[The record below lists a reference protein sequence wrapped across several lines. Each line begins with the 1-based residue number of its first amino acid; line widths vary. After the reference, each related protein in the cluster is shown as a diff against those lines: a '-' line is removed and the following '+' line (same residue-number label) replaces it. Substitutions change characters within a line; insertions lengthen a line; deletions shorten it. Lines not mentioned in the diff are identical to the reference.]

1 MPSSLTTLLPP
12 ACGFSPYLPV
22 SVCGTGTSNTI
33 AAFLGSVDSST
44 SLLSFGPHHASLLRQ
59 RGLPPCHSFALDR
72 VFPFPGLTILLRPH
86 SSDCLQYRN
95 FYLLSIDYD
104 SRPRLRPRLTLRRLA
119 LLRNPQIF
127 GLYVSHIYLATHSGI
142 LSPVSSTV
150 ASAPASSL
158 QDAPLPLLYPKYRI
172 QCFGVVFQPR

>member
-1 MPSSLTTLLPP
+1 MWIHQLPYYRSVLITLH
-12 ACGFSPYLPV
+12 C
-22 SVCGTGTSNTI
+22 I
-33 AAFLGSVDSST
+33 
-44 SLLSFGPHHASLLRQ
+44 RQ
-59 RGLPPCHSFALDR
+59 RVLPPCLSFVLDR
-72 VFPFPGLTILLRPH
+72 VFPLPGLIILLRPH

-104 SRPRLRPRLTLRRLA
+104 FRPRLRPRLTLRRLA
-119 LLRNPQIF
+119 LLRKPQIF

-150 ASAPASSL
+150 PFSSASSL
-158 QDAPLPLLYPKYRI
+158 QDAPLPLTCSKHVI

>member
-1 MPSSLTTLLPP
+1 MP
-12 ACGFSPYLPV
+12 PYP
-22 SVCGTGTSNTI
+22 
-33 AAFLGSVDSST
+33 D
-44 SLLSFGPHHASLLRQ
+44 
-59 RGLPPCHSFALDR
+59 FALDR

-95 FYLLSIDYD
+95 FNLLSIDYD

-119 LLRNPQIF
+119 LLRKPQIF

-150 ASAPASSL
+150 SFNSASSL
-158 QDAPLPLLYPKYRI
+158 QDAPLPLLHLNAESNASVS
-172 QCFGVVFQPR
+172 CFSPVNFRRRFSRLVSYYALFECMAASKPTS

>member
-1 MPSSLTTLLPP
+1 MWIHQLPYYRSVLITLH
-12 ACGFSPYLPV
+12 CFK
-22 SVCGTGTSNTI
+22 
-33 AAFLGSVDSST
+33 
-44 SLLSFGPHHASLLRQ
+44 Q
-59 RGLPPCHSFALDR
+59 RGLPPCPSFTLDR
-72 VFPFPGLTILLRPH
+72 VFPFPGLIILLRPH

-150 ASAPASSL
+150 SLNSASSL

-172 QCFGVVFQPR
+172 QCFGVVF